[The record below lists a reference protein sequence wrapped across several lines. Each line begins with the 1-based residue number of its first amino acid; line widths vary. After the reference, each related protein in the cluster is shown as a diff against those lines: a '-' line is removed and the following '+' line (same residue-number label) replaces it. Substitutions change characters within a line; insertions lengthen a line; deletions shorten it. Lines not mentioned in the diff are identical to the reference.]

1 MNYSRI
7 LCLVLS
13 LTIIIFTT
21 SIYAQSDSTN
31 QQISP
36 LHEGSW
42 SLQFR
47 YNNSLGFESFKGSNI
62 SAKYHFTDKSALR
75 FGVNLDFKN
84 INQERVNSINNDD
97 HTRIQKQDLNRINIG
112 ITSDYVYYF
121 TTKNSVNAFISSG
134 AIIGVSYFKNNSK
147 DLFDIAPDSVSSIGY
162 GKTNGWFAGAEF
174 SFGVEWNI
182 SSNFSISGEYT
193 TKFLYQYSKNSSTI
207 TRFGYNDSVNYGEIV
222 SKGFSI
228 EQSNVL
234 IGISLYF

>member
-1 MNYSRI
+1 MNFFRI
-7 LCLVLS
+7 RCLVLS
-13 LTIIIFTT
+13 LIIIIFST
-21 SIYAQSDSTN
+21 SISAQSDSTN
-31 QQISP
+31 QQTSP

-42 SLQFR
+42 SMQFR
-47 YNNSLGFESFKGSNI
+47 YKNLGFESFKGSNI

-84 INQERVNSINNDD
+84 INQDRFQSRNNDD
-97 HTRIQKQDLNRINIG
+97 LFRTQNQELNRINIG

-134 AIIGVSYFKNNSK
+134 TTIGVSYYKDTAKN
-147 DLFDIAPDSVSSIGY
+147 LFDISPDSVSSIGY
-162 GKTNGWFAGAEF
+162 NKTNGWFAGVEF
-174 SFGVEWNI
+174 SVGVEWSI
-182 SSNFSISGEYT
+182 SPHFSISGEYT
-193 TKFLYQYSKNSSTI
+193 TNFLYQYSKNQSTV
-207 TRFGYNDSVNYGEIV
+207 TRFGYNDYVNYGEIV